1 MRVSFLAAGVERPAR
16 RRKRRVSHERKRR
29 ETEKKTERPVD
40 EHQCPKPRGIL
51 PVSSTLPPSAGEEER
66 GREERGLRPRLPAA
80 TNVHEGLLAAADWA
94 IGIAIKMPDGTDGTD
109 GGPSGRCGATVSHRA
124 AGGPDLTYLRA
135 TEPPHPQDLSESDG
149 WKIATSRRHGNPIL
163 HGQTLY
169 LGGEEG
175 PNGRIYC
182 VPGHASR
189 VLCVDTA
196 TDDVYPVGPV
206 FDGDNCVLGGRFKWL
221 RGITVGD
228 VIYGLPCHA
237 DTVLRIDTTTDE
249 VGTLRIPYEEYFD
262 DEREGGG
269 SGGEEEAA
277 ETAASRERNTPW
289 KYHGGCVSPHD
300 GAIYAIPQ
308 TVSLISFHRL

>member
-1 MRVSFLAAGVERPAR
+1 KARKKKEAAGVPR
-16 RRKRRVSHERKRR
+16 
-29 ETEKKTERPVD
+29 TEKEGDGEEDGKAGRRTPMP
-40 EHQCPKPRGIL
+40 QCHVESYL
-51 PVSSTLPPSAGEEER
+51 SLPPFPLPAGEEER

-206 FDGDNCVLGGRFKWL
+206 FDGDNCVLGGRVQVAPGDHGGGRHL
-221 RGITVGD
+221 RPPVPRRHGAEDRHDDRRSGD
-228 VIYGLPCHA
+228 AQDPVRG
-237 DTVLRIDTTTDE
+237 VLR
-249 VGTLRIPYEEYFD
+249 R
-262 DEREGGG
+262 
-269 SGGEEEAA
+269 
-277 ETAASRERNTPW
+277 
-289 KYHGGCVSPHD
+289 
-300 GAIYAIPQ
+300 
-308 TVSLISFHRL
+308 